1 MFNTLPIDIEI
12 IIYKKYFTHNI
23 IPEFYKIYFK
33 KNVIPE
39 VIDIAIKEKASRIIN
54 NCYIYDTIITASQL
68 HVYDSLYYFLIEL
81 HSNNYVDI
89 FYKKV
94 I

>member
-1 MFNTLPIDIEI
+1 MFHTLPIDIEI

-39 VIDIAIKEKASRIIN
+39 VIDVAVKEKAGRLIN
-54 NCYIYDTIITASQL
+54 NYISDKIITASQL
-68 HVYDSLYYFLIEL
+68 NVYDSLYYFLIEL